1 MHQKTEFEYSTLL
14 EELGY
19 LPVNSKV
26 NKVLIASTKA
36 CLEKLGKS
44 YSDALLYN
52 MCSLSGLTENELL
65 TNFELFEDSL
75 YRTVGKAANS
85 ILHDIKKE
93 ILIHAVILNPSLTVS
108 NILDPTLTINDV
120 LKGINEAET
129 LGFMRDNSLLSSNV
143 HIILLY
149 KSEEIKDKILSAF
162 FDTNNVTKCNCVN
175 RHQQHHLPFLLLSE
189 KATKVMSS
197 VSNIL
202 YEDLLQE
209 KYAGH
214 REGNKIEDDN
224 ANNNNNINDINEY
237 GDYNHNQPIILEKI
251 SNLIRKLTTASPSR
265 CCRSNNNNRIR
276 IAEEDASWWIRNG
289 FFKILTS
296 LERLVN
302 TITKEEKNFSFL
314 CAFNISKFANGVLLL
329 DNNHNVNK
337 TVKEVITYHDYVI
350 VEGSP
355 SSSIIVYKL
364 RTDNDKT
371 AITVE
376 N

>member
-85 ILHDIKKE
+85 ILHNIKKE
-93 ILIHAVILNPSLTVS
+93 ILIHAVILNPSLTIS

-120 LKGINEAET
+120 LNGINEAET
-129 LGFMRDNSLLSSNV
+129 LGFMRDDSLLSSNA

-162 FDTNNVTKCNCVN
+162 FDINNATKCNCASS
-175 RHQQHHLPFLLLSE
+175 HQHHLPFLLLSE
-189 KATKVMSS
+189 KATKAKSS
-197 VSNIL
+197 ISNIM

-209 KYAGH
+209 KYTAP
-214 REGNKIEDDN
+214 REVTDDDN
-224 ANNNNNINDINEY
+224 TNNNNFNDINEY
-237 GDYNHNQPIILEKI
+237 GDYNLNQPTIIEKI
-251 SNLIRKLTTASPSR
+251 SDLIHNLTTTSPNR
-265 CCRSNNNNRIR
+265 CCGSSNYNRIR

-302 TITKEEKNFSFL
+302 TIMKEEKNFSFL
-314 CAFNISKFANGVLLL
+314 CAFDISKLANGVLLL
-329 DNNHNVNK
+329 DKNNNVNK
-337 TVKEVITYHDYVI
+337 IVKKVIAYHKYVI
-350 VEGSP
+350 VEGSS

-364 RTDNDKT
+364 RIDNNKT
-371 AITVE
+371 AITGK

>member
-1 MHQKTEFEYSTLL
+1 MHQKIEIEYSTLL

-19 LPVNSKV
+19 FPVNSKV
-26 NKVLIASTKA
+26 NKVLIASIKA

-85 ILHDIKKE
+85 ILHDIKKK
-93 ILIHAVILNPSLTVS
+93 ILIHAVILNPSLTVG

-120 LKGINEAET
+120 LRGINEAET
-129 LGFMRDNSLLSSNV
+129 LGFMRDNSLLSPRA

-149 KSEEIKDKILSAF
+149 KSEKIKDKILSAF
-162 FDTNNVTKCNCVN
+162 FDINNVTKCNCASS
-175 RHQQHHLPFLLLSE
+175 HQHHLPFLLLSE
-189 KATKVMSS
+189 KATKLMSPI
-197 VSNIL
+197 SNIV
-202 YEDLLQE
+202 YEDILQE
-209 KYAGH
+209 KYTGL
-214 REGNKIEDDN
+214 RGGNKIDDDN
-224 ANNNNNINDINEY
+224 TNNNNFNGINEY
-237 GDYNHNQPIILEKI
+237 GDYNLNQPIILEKI
-251 SNLIRKLTTASPSR
+251 SDLIHKLTTASPSR
-265 CCRSNNNNRIR
+265 CCRSSNNNRIR

-302 TITKEEKNFSFL
+302 TIMKEEKNFSFL
-314 CAFNISKFANGVLLL
+314 CAFNISKLANGVLLL
-329 DNNHNVNK
+329 DKNDNANE
-337 TVKEVITYHDYVI
+337 TVKKVISYHNYVV

-364 RTDNDKT
+364 RPDNDKT
-371 AITVE
+371 AITVK